1 MIDFIFELLGFIP
14 PRLFAFVLS
23 VLFIIG
29 GVWVWQAGTAERA
42 IYDAAVGAGSETYNA
57 EIRRKTTRTESSS
70 GINDHD
76 TGTVNVDYLVLS
88 YEKEDREYG
97 SIDARVDRDEFD
109 SAKEGD
115 WIKISFHPDN
125 TDYVVTPNTTR
136 PGLTWYRIGGGA
148 MVLLGAIFILMILG
162 SLLID

>member
-42 IYDAAVGAGSETYNA
+42 IYDAAVGAGSESYNA
-57 EIRRKTTRTESSS
+57 EIRRKT
-70 GINDHD
+70 

-88 YEKEDREYG
+88 YEKQDGEYG

-109 SAKEGD
+109 SVNAGD
-115 WIKISFHPDN
+115 RVKISFHPDN

-162 SLLID
+162 SLLTD